1 MITTLRI
8 TSLLT
13 AVAAVLVLGAVL
25 GFLPLLGGGAGDQA
39 AADGALDSPSVIER
53 FNEQHGGKAA
63 ANQDKTPPLI
73 QQAQLLA
80 GILNP
85 PPPARP
91 VERDGPTQGGDY
103 RPPPPPKDA
112 KFDLVGTSYCASNP
126 AESFAYIRLPG
137 NEYRWVRQGSEV
149 EHFVVTEVK
158 SGSIVYSD
166 GRTESVLPIEPTPS
180 TASLLEP
187 GGAQAAAAVA
197 PGPTRPAMRARTTS
211 PGLGRPVPVQR
222 PSVAKPRSPASN
234 LDTAEQQRMA
244 ELVKKLQALQRKSA
258 GSGAEAEAAARER
271 DALRDKLISEFKA
284 SNVSHE
290 EAERLED
297 LGKELSET
305 RSESVLERRREF
317 RRRMSPTPSRD
328 SDDDDK

>member
-1 MITTLRI
+1 
-8 TSLLT
+8 
-13 AVAAVLVLGAVL
+13 
-25 GFLPLLGGGAGDQA
+25 
-39 AADGALDSPSVIER
+39 
-53 FNEQHGGKAA
+53 
-63 ANQDKTPPLI
+63 
-73 QQAQLLA
+73 
-80 GILNP
+80 
-85 PPPARP
+85 
-91 VERDGPTQGGDY
+91 
-103 RPPPPPKDA
+103 
-112 KFDLVGTSYCASNP
+112 VGTSYCASDP

-149 EHFVVTEVK
+149 DRFVVTEIT
-158 SGSIVYSD
+158 SGSIIYSD

-197 PGPTRPAMRARTTS
+197 PGPIQPAMRARTAS
-211 PGLGRPVPVQR
+211 PGLGRPVPVPR
-222 PSVAKPRSPASN
+222 SSVAKPRSPAST
-234 LDTAEQQRMA
+234 LDTAERQRMA
-244 ELVKKLQALQRKSA
+244 ELVKKLQALQKRSA

-271 DALRDKLISEFKA
+271 DALRDQLISEFKA
-284 SNVSHE
+284 SNVSNE

-305 RSESVLERRREF
+305 RSESLLERRREF